1 MLCGSTCLVIS
12 TVVCSW
18 INGGVLKPVATLKHL
33 GELERPS
40 NPFIFRVYQN
50 MLELVD
56 KYGISD

>member
-1 MLCGSTCLVIS
+1 
-12 TVVCSW
+12 VCSW
-18 INGGVLKPVATLKHL
+18 INGGVLKPDATLKHL